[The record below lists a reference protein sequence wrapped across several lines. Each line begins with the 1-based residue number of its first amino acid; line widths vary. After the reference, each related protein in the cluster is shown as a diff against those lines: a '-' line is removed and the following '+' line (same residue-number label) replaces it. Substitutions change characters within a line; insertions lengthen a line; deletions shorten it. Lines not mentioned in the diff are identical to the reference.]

1 MRTNFGKTIKEYR
14 TLASWS
20 DIGCDYD
27 RRKKAL
33 VPSKEALSHDPLRDY
48 IAVLEKPFRLLNGND
63 IMTLER
69 LVKDLKDL
77 RGQFVAVIRKGGEQ

>member
-1 MRTNFGKTIKEYR
+1 MRTNLGKTIREYR

-20 DIGCDYD
+20 DIECDYD
-27 RRKKAL
+27 RRSKAW

-48 IAVLEKPFRLLNGND
+48 IAVLEKPSYLLTGND

-77 RGQFVAVIRKGGEQ
+77 RAQFVEAIRKGGEK

>member
-1 MRTNFGKTIKEYR
+1 MRTNFVRTIREYR

-27 RRKKAL
+27 RRRKAW

-69 LVKDLKDL
+69 LVNDLKDL
-77 RGQFVAVIRKGGEQ
+77 RGQFVEVIRKGGGE